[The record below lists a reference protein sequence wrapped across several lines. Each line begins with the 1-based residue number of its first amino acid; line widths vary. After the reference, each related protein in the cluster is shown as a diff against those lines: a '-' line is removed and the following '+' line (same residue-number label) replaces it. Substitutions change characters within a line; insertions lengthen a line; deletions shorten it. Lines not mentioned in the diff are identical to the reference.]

1 MRGLTNGLQ
10 VTGFEK
16 LCAVVTCV
24 VQPVL
29 ILNKEKIE
37 NQSVNKVNGFC
48 EKSKVQQ
55 MKHLHTLH
63 TL

>member
-10 VTGFEK
+10 VTVFEN
-16 LCAVVTCV
+16 LCSVVTCV

-29 ILNKEKIE
+29 ILNNEKIE

-48 EKSKVQQ
+48 
-55 MKHLHTLH
+55 
-63 TL
+63 

>member
-48 EKSKVQQ
+48 
-55 MKHLHTLH
+55 
-63 TL
+63 